1 MEKETTNKTVLEV
14 LKRIRASGKM
24 PMVVD
29 LVDEFDCAAAPK
41 PILDALRF
49 LKDAGLVDFK
59 EPLFSDSAI
68 KIIDVTE

>member
-1 MEKETTNKTVLEV
+1 MEK
-14 LKRIRASGKM
+14 G
-24 PMVVD
+24 
-29 LVDEFDCAAAPK
+29 AAAPK